1 MDTRDPN
8 ISMPPGSFGDVD
20 TRDTHAIPGKEKQP
34 YPPPPELGGITSGE
48 VPVLTGQSH
57 GGAGGTIPGDVRRES
72 DGFQVSAPDHHH
84 DTEVVDD
91 KGENA

>member
-20 TRDTHAIPGKEKQP
+20 TRDTHAVPGQEKQP

-48 VPVLTGQSH
+48 VPVLTPYP
-57 GGAGGTIPGDVRRES
+57 GAGTGGQVPGDVRRDS
-72 DGFQVSAPDHHH
+72 DAFQVNAPDHPH
-84 DTEVVDD
+84 DTDAMDD
-91 KGENA
+91 KGEHA